1 MKITPITCMEVSLDK
16 EEVETLKKT
25 QEIIMELIRTIKENS
40 LAAAECGYDDTFY
53 IDASELAQMNFS
65 LGMLK
70 EIKQITH

>member
-16 EEVETLKKT
+16 EEIETLKKT
-25 QEIIMELIRTIKENS
+25 QEILLTFIRTMKENS
-40 LAAAECGYDDTFY
+40 LAVAECGLDDTFY
-53 IDASELAQMNFS
+53 IDASELTQMNFS

>member
-16 EEVETLKKT
+16 EEIETLKKT
-25 QEIIMELIRTIKENS
+25 QEIIMELIRTMKENS
-40 LAAAECGYDDTFY
+40 LAVAECRDDDTFY
-53 IDASELAQMNFS
+53 IDTGELIQMKIY